1 MMRYDAVIFD
11 LDGTLLNTLDDLA
24 ASTNRALDHFGLPQ
38 RSLEEVR
45 QFVGNGLKE
54 LMRRSLP
61 GPCGEAELER
71 HTADLKDW
79 YAGHDRI
86 RTRPYGGILPLLDRL
101 NAAGCRV
108 GVVSNKMDSAVQD
121 LCRHYF
127 GGRVAAAV
135 GERQGMRRKPAP
147 DTVELAL
154 DRMGVSKEGAVYIGD
169 SEVDVATAKNTGLPC
184 ICVTWGFRSRE
195 TLLEAGAK
203 TLADTPQDLLRL
215 LIG

>member
-1 MMRYDAVIFD
+1 MGYTNILFD
-11 LDGTLLNTLDDLA
+11 LDGTLLDTLEDLRGA
-24 ASTNRALDHFGLPQ
+24 VNHQLSVSGFPL

-71 HTADLKDW
+71 HTADLKEW

-147 DTVELAL
+147 DTVLLAL
-154 DRMGVSKEGAVYIGD
+154 EALGAGREGTVYVGD
-169 SEVDVATAKNTGLPC
+169 SEVDIATAKSAGLPC
-184 ICVTWGFRSRE
+184 VSVTWGFRTRE
-195 TLLEAGAK
+195 ELLRAGAAV
-203 TLADTPQDLLRL
+203 LADTPEELWEILRRP
-215 LIG
+215 